1 MLISINAKRFISFLH
16 HNCKMELPFDKNK
29 RIFHSRA
36 DNPSSFLHLSCLK
49 WGAEHSQ
56 LVIERI
62 NHSSTFGNKNKRTQ
76 TSSSP
81 LLKQKKDSKDLGF
94 VILGA
99 GPWLL
104 SHFNQFAISTRPV
117 NLKLTDNPWILP
129 LWAKKSTLRS
139 SSPFARTNIA
149 KGTTYPRVEYSSQSD
164 FFGYNHKF
172 LHKSWYIFRI
182 STKH

>member
-1 MLISINAKRFISFLH
+1 MSIKNALNRNNWKRTNQISVFILISINAKRFISFVH
-16 HNCKMELPFDKNK
+16 CFCKMELPFDKNK

-62 NHSSTFGNKNKRTQ
+62 NHSSTFCNKNKSTQ
-76 TSSSP
+76 TSSST

-99 GPWLL
+99 GP
-104 SHFNQFAISTRPV
+104 
-117 NLKLTDNPWILP
+117 
-129 LWAKKSTLRS
+129 
-139 SSPFARTNIA
+139 
-149 KGTTYPRVEYSSQSD
+149 
-164 FFGYNHKF
+164 
-172 LHKSWYIFRI
+172 
-182 STKH
+182 